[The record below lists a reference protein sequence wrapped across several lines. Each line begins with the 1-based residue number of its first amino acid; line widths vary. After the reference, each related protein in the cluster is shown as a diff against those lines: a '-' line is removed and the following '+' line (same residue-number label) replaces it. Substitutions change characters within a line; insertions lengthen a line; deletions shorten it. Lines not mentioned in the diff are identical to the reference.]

1 MDMDNVEPETF
12 GPGGFES
19 PSHLLHWLENS
30 PVPSVPVLTHGD
42 YCLPSVFLQNG
53 QFRGFV
59 DVGDTGLGEKWRDIA
74 LCWRSLRNNYNGSYG
89 GKVYPDF
96 DPNSLFEELHI
107 TPDWQQINYHLLLDE
122 LF

>member
-1 MDMDNVEPETF
+1 M
-12 GPGGFES
+12 
-19 PSHLLHWLENS
+19 
-30 PVPSVPVLTHGD
+30 
-42 YCLPSVFLQNG
+42 QRG
-53 QFRGFV
+53 QFSGFV

-96 DPNSLFEELHI
+96 DPNALFDALNI
-107 TPDWQQINYHLLLDE
+107 TPDWQQIKYHLLLDE